1 MHLCCTMKKVRISSS
16 GVMVTDRCYQT
27 AAGVRNQTALI
38 FDLRSVIRQGYF
50 VSAVLLA
57 RMQLK
62 KKYVSVTFLWD
73 CGHTIVLA
81 PPFPTVWILH
91 TIDTADIFSRIMG
104 VHCNRRRLHMKSVN
118 KTVIACVAL
127 CHVTAIK
134 GWSFFSSFML
144 TGKPYMLGSAF
155 WQTNTAVIVTR
166 WTQLSRGDTP
176 LMEG

>member
-1 MHLCCTMKKVRISSS
+1 MKKVRISSS

-81 PPFPTVWILH
+81 PPLSYSL
-91 TIDTADIFSRIMG
+91 DTAYYRYSG
-104 VHCNRRRLHMKSVN
+104 H
-118 KTVIACVAL
+118 
-127 CHVTAIK
+127 
-134 GWSFFSSFML
+134 FFPDY
-144 TGKPYMLGSAF
+144 GG
-155 WQTNTAVIVTR
+155 
-166 WTQLSRGDTP
+166 P
-176 LMEG
+176 L